1 MQEKLTPLPK
11 PTALAYALAV
21 SPMLVPSRPG
31 WRSKVF
37 IWREVGTARRMTLPS
52 QSNKEKYE
60 KLVAQGRTGRR
71 VTIIFTRKK
80 FSSYKRGL
88 FYH

>member
-11 PTALAYALAV
+11 PTALAYVSVV

-37 IWREVGTARRMTLPS
+37 IRREVGTARRMTLPS
-52 QSNKEKYE
+52 QK
-60 KLVAQGRTGRR
+60 R
-71 VTIIFTRKK
+71 VI
-80 FSSYKRGL
+80 
-88 FYH
+88 

>member
-31 WRSKVF
+31 WRFKVF

-52 QSNKEKYE
+52 QK
-60 KLVAQGRTGRR
+60 R
-71 VTIIFTRKK
+71 VI
-80 FSSYKRGL
+80 
-88 FYH
+88 